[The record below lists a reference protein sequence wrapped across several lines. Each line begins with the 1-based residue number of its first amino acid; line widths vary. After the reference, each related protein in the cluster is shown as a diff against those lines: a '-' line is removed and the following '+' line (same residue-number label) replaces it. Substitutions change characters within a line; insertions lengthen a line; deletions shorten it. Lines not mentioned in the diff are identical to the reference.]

1 MIQKISRLLSV
12 FTANNLHISEK
23 DERIMQY
30 CFEQIL
36 SKVLFFF
43 LILIFGI
50 FTHRF
55 VISVLY
61 LTSFALLRTFG
72 GGAHAKNRL
81 LCAVLSYGISLLAIL
96 FIPYL
101 CLILPTNVFIFVYS
115 VFIIYSLF
123 RVPVDTKNK
132 RIHEKKREQMRVKFL
147 LSSLLLTIFYCL
159 FYFTEYTTAY
169 GILSICA
176 MIFGISLII
185 GELQNRKEKVNAIQ
199 NCCLR

>member
-1 MIQKISRLLSV
+1 MIQKISHLLSV
-12 FTANNLHISEK
+12 FTANNLHISKK

-30 CFEQIL
+30 CFEQVL

-43 LILIFGI
+43 FILIFGI
-50 FTHRF
+50 LTHRF

-81 LCAVLSYGISLLAIL
+81 LCAILSYGISLLTIFL
-96 FIPYL
+96 TPYL
-101 CLILPTNVFIFVYS
+101 CVLIHPY
-115 VFIIYSLF
+115 VFIIIYSIFITYSLF
-123 RVPVDTKNK
+123 KVPVDTKNK
-132 RIHEKKREQMRVKFL
+132 RILGKKRAQMRIKFL
-147 LSSLLLTIFYCL
+147 FSSILLTIFYYL
-159 FYFTEYTTAY
+159 FYFIEYKAAY

-185 GELQNRKEKVNAIQ
+185 GELQNRKDNSNAV
-199 NCCLR
+199 